1 MEIDCKTSYNRDVL
15 VCEIAGISH
24 KGGIVVNVVLDCIP
38 CYLKQ
43 ARNTL
48 GQTEVSEDKAM
59 QILHEILPLIPELDP
74 QGTPAE
80 NSTLILWKV
89 NELLGTNDPFVK
101 AKRESNELALKLL
114 PQLRERVM
122 QSSDP
127 LYTAL
132 QVSVA
137 GNIIDLGIFKDFDVE
152 ASIEEALGRKFAHD
166 DYSFFKEKLKGAREV
181 MILGDNSGEI
191 AFDKLLAEQFKA
203 SGVKVTYVVKGSPI
217 LNDATWEDAEYVG
230 MKDVAT
236 VMSNGSG
243 YLGTVLKTC
252 SAEFCTALDEADLV
266 ISKGQANYESL
277 ESAYEVRENTYF
289 LLRAKCEVVAE
300 SLGVKLGEMALKKRE
315 PSEG

>member
-1 MEIDCKTSYNRDVL
+1 
-15 VCEIAGISH
+15 
-24 KGGIVVNVVLDCIP
+24 VNVVLDCIP

-89 NELLGTNDPFVK
+89 NELLGTSDPFAK
-101 AKRESNELALKLL
+101 AKRDSNELALKLL
-114 PQLRERVM
+114 PQLRKRVL

-137 GNIIDLGIFKDFDVE
+137 GNIIDLGIFKDFDIE
-152 ASIEEALGRKFAHD
+152 ASIEEALAKKFAHD
-166 DYSFFKEKLKGAREV
+166 DYPSFKEKLKGAHKV
-181 MILGDNSGEI
+181 LILGDNSGEI
-191 AFDKLLAEQFKA
+191 AFDKLLAEQLEA
-203 SGVKVTYVVKGSPI
+203 SGFRVTYVVKQSPI
-217 LNDATWEDAEYVG
+217 LNDATLEDAEYVE
-230 MKDVAT
+230 MKDVANVIT
-236 VMSNGSG
+236 NGSG
-243 YLGTVLKTC
+243 FLGTVIKTC
-252 SAEFCTALDEADLV
+252 SEEFRKVLREADLI

-277 ESAYEVRENTYF
+277 ESEDEAGEKTYF

-300 SLGVKLGEMALKKRE
+300 SLGVKLGEMAFKKW
-315 PSEG
+315 GN

>member
-1 MEIDCKTSYNRDVL
+1 M
-15 VCEIAGISH
+15 
-24 KGGIVVNVVLDCIP
+24 NVVLDCIP

-74 QGTPAE
+74 RGTPAE

-89 NELLGTNDPFVK
+89 NELLGTSDPFAK
-101 AKRESNELALKLL
+101 AKRNSNELALKLL
-114 PQLRERVM
+114 PQLRERVR

-132 QVSVA
+132 QVAVA

-152 ASIEEALGRKFAHD
+152 ASIEEALGKKFAHD
-166 DYSFFKEKLKGAREV
+166 DYSSFRARLEGTREV

-191 AFDKLLAEQFKA
+191 AFDKLLAEQLKA
-203 SGVKVTYVVKGSPI
+203 LGVRVTYVVKHSPI
-217 LNDATWEDAEYVG
+217 LNDATLEDAEYVE

-236 VMSNGSG
+236 VITNGSG
-243 YLGTVLKTC
+243 FLGTVIKTC
-252 SAEFCTALDEADLV
+252 SEEFCTALNKADLI

-277 ESAYEVRENTYF
+277 EAESKAGENTYF

-300 SLGVKLGEMALKKRE
+300 SLGVKLGEMAFKKW
-315 PSEG
+315 GIKD

>member
-1 MEIDCKTSYNRDVL
+1 M
-15 VCEIAGISH
+15 
-24 KGGIVVNVVLDCIP
+24 NVVLDCIP

-48 GQTEVSEDKAM
+48 GQTEISEDKAL
-59 QILHEILPLIPELDP
+59 QILHEILPLIPKLDP

-89 NELLGTNDPFVK
+89 NELLGTTDPFAK
-101 AKRESNELALKLL
+101 AKKESNELALNLL
-114 PQLRERVM
+114 PPLRERIV

-152 ASIEEALGRKFAHD
+152 TSIQEALGKKFAHD
-166 DYSFFKEKLKGAREV
+166 DYPSFKEELIGAREV

-191 AFDKLLAEQFKA
+191 AFDKLLAEQLKA
-203 SGVKVTYVVKGSPI
+203 LGVRVTYVVKGSPI
-217 LNDATWEDAEYVG
+217 LNDATLEDAEYVE

-236 VMSNGSG
+236 VISNGSG
-243 YLGTVLKTC
+243 FLGTVTKTC
-252 SAEFCTALDEADLV
+252 SEEFRTALEEADLV

-277 ESAYEVRENTYF
+277 ESACEAGEKTYF

-300 SLGVKLGEMALKKRE
+300 SLRAKLGEMAFKKWE
-315 PSEG
+315 S

>member
-1 MEIDCKTSYNRDVL
+1 M
-15 VCEIAGISH
+15 
-24 KGGIVVNVVLDCIP
+24 NVVLDCIP

-59 QILHEILPLIPELDP
+59 QILHEILPLIPRLDP

-89 NELLGTNDPFVK
+89 NELLGTTDPFAK
-101 AKRESNELALKLL
+101 AKKESNELALNLL
-114 PQLRERVM
+114 PHLREKII

-152 ASIEEALGRKFAHD
+152 KSIQEALGKKFAHD
-166 DYSFFKEKLKGAREV
+166 DYSSFKERLKRARKV
-181 MILGDNSGEI
+181 LILGDNSGEI
-191 AFDKLLAEQFKA
+191 AFDKLLAEQLKA
-203 SGVKVTYVVKGSPI
+203 LGVRVTYVIKGSPI
-217 LNDATWEDAEYVG
+217 LNDATWEDAEYVE
-230 MKDVAT
+230 MKDVAN

-243 YLGTVLKTC
+243 FLGTVIRTC
-252 SAEFCTALDEADLV
+252 SEEFRTALEEADLV

-277 ESAYEVRENTYF
+277 ESAYEAGEKTYF

-300 SLGVKLGEMALKKRE
+300 SLRVKLGEMAFKKWE
-315 PSEG
+315 S